1 MIYYLDEVGRGIE
14 RECEAAA
21 EAKRI
26 NRIEKKTIMY
36 FILDK
41 RKKKMIIIKERIIK
55 QYKKR
60 RLIK

>member
-1 MIYYLDEVGRGIE
+1 MEGE
-14 RECEAAA
+14 SRECEAAA

-26 NRIEKKTIMY
+26 NRIEKTIMY

-41 RKKKMIIIKERIIK
+41 RKIIINKGERIE

-60 RLIK
+60 R